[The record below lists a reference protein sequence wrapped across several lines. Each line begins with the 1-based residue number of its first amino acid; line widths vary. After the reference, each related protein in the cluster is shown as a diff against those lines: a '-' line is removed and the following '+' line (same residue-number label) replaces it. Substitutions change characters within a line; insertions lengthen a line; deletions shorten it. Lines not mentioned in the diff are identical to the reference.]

1 MPNSSDYKGTNPV
14 NPELPKVTSGGQIQP
29 KDINNLSRGIDKTM
43 IKSDASGVGKDFLIK
58 QGSTG
63 TTIKLKKPANNYPFQ
78 VQEDTGYFIISYG
91 RIFSSYNDAQ
101 NITAINGFQSSA
113 LTGSAIQGANLY
125 IDIEGCS
132 ISNTHKKSPNDGNL
146 AFPSAIGTCYI
157 QYSCYL
163 GEKTLMEGSNT
174 PVVESA
180 KGTWQYVMRFAG
192 AGEIIP
198 NNSYIIFTKI
208 PTGQVIQNIR
218 SDIFDGARRPRGLE
232 VSADSTKIYVQTG
245 CLCGV
250 VPKYSNGTKL
260 NATSG
265 SKGEAHSATTTD
277 KFVFL
282 EIGATTTVPP
292 QFPTTVTVKVGEYMP
307 VDTLLKCHIPLATYR
322 KETNSGVDTIRV
334 TQLVS
339 GSLWASRLRYGDEVL
354 YQFWKV

>member
-14 NPELPKVTSGGQIQP
+14 NPDLPKVTGGGQIQP

-43 IKSDASGVGKDFLIK
+43 IKPDASGVGKDFLVK
-58 QGSTG
+58 QSSSG
-63 TTIKLKKPANNYPFQ
+63 TTIRFKKPADKYPFQ
-78 VQEDTGYFIISYG
+78 VQEDTGFFILSTG
-91 RIFSSYNDAQ
+91 KIFSSYNDSKT
-101 NITAINGFQSSA
+101 ISSVNGFEGSSLA
-113 LTGSAIQGANLY
+113 GSVLQGANLY
-125 IDIEGCS
+125 RDIEGAS
-132 ISNTHKKSPNDGNL
+132 ISNTHNRNPKDGTL
-146 AFPSAIGTCYI
+146 AFPSAVGTCYI

-163 GEKTLMEGSNT
+163 GEKTLMEGSST

-192 AGEIIP
+192 TGKVVP
-198 NNSYIIFTKI
+198 NNSYVIFTKVA
-208 PTGQVIQNIR
+208 TGQVIQNIR

-232 VSADSTKIYVQTG
+232 VSADDTKVYVNTG

-250 VPKYSNGTKL
+250 VPKYTSGVKL

-277 KFVFL
+277 KWVYL
-282 EIGATTTVPP
+282 EVGATTTTPP
-292 QFPTTVTVKVGEYMP
+292 QFPTDITVKVGEYVP

-322 KETNSGVDTIRV
+322 KETNSGVDTIRL